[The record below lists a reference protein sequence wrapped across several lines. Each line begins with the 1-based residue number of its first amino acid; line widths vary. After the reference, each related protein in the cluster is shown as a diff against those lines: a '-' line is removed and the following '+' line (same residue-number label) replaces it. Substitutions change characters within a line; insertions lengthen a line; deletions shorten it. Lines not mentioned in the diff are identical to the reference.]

1 MRAGIGFG
9 SNLGDR
15 QANLRRARH
24 DIRTLP
30 TVAAIGASGPL
41 FETAPVGCGESA
53 GDFLN
58 TVVEVELPDGADLPE
73 LLAALRG
80 IETALG
86 RPSRHPKNVSR
97 PIDLDLLYAGDHTL
111 DTPLLT
117 LPHPRLH
124 QRRFVLAPLAAI
136 RPDLVLP
143 GQQRTVFEL
152 LQALDDP
159 AEVRLVSTAW

>member
-15 QANLRRARH
+15 QANLRRARNH
-24 DIRTLP
+24 LRTLP
-30 TVAAIGASGPL
+30 CVQAIRASGPL
-41 FETAPVGCGESA
+41 YETSPVGCDASA
-53 GDFLN
+53 RDFLN
-58 TVVEVELPDGADLPE
+58 TVVEVEISDDAAPE
-73 LLAALRG
+73 RLLSALRH
-80 IETALG
+80 IETVLG
-86 RPSRHPKNVSR
+86 RASRRPKNAARS
-97 PIDLDLLYAGDHTL
+97 IDLDILYLGETAIQTPTL
-111 DTPLLT
+111 V

-143 GQQRTVFEL
+143 GQRLPVSEL

-159 AEVRLVSTAW
+159 ASVQLVAESW